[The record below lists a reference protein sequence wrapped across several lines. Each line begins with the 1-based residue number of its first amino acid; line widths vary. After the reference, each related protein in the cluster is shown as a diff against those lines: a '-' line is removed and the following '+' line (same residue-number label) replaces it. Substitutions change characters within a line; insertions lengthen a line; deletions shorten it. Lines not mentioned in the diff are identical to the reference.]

1 MLQRSTNSS
10 ACNNNAK
17 CILNEFISSFSV
29 HKTMYY
35 NGHLG
40 DCFKEKKCFLS
51 TRMSRNLF
59 CKIYVKKDVNVKG
72 G

>member
-17 CILNEFISSFSV
+17 CILNDFISSFSV

-40 DCFKEKKCFLS
+40 DYFKEKKCFLS
-51 TRMSRNLF
+51 TRMWRNLS

-72 G
+72 V